1 MSEPI
6 FEGKTFEDLSKDIYE
21 NSKKKRTQIEILIK
35 EMNKMI
41 TSIDDV
47 VLIATIIKEYLEVGV
62 KNDEHLVKL
71 AAVLQRII
79 TRSQSSDENDFALT
93 ENEKQDLME
102 SLQETAKE
110 LQNKNDDI
118 FSGMDN

>member
-1 MSEPI
+1 MKEEI
-6 FEGKTFEDLSKDIYE
+6 FNGKSFQDLTKDIYD
-21 NSKKKRTQIEILIK
+21 NSLSKKNQIQTLIK
-35 EMNKMI
+35 QFNKMI

-47 VLIATIIKEYLEVGV
+47 VLIAPIIKEYLEVGV